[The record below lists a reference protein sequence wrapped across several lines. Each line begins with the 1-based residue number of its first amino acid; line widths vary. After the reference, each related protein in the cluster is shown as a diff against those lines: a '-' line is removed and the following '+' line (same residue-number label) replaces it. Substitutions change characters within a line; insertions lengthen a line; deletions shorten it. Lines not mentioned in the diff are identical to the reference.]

1 MSEVLQL
8 PVWCEA
14 KKGVMALKEGD
25 LMFREGEKIELIQ
38 FLGDRFVVLFIFSIS
53 FFKKNI

>member
-1 MSEVLQL
+1 
-8 PVWCEA
+8 
-14 KKGVMALKEGD
+14 MALKEGD